1 MSNEWKTLGV
11 RQGGMVTQARQ
22 IGEDEFEIRHVQDI
36 ASHLEA
42 NKAMRNHNDGYS
54 QSREFRRVASIPPVV
69 IEMWK
74 NEGIDVF
81 NPDHQEAV
89 MRKLNDPDYG
99 LLRTAD
105 GTLGISNGVIR

>member
-1 MSNEWKTLGV
+1 MSEWKTLGI

-22 IGEDEFEIRHVQDI
+22 TGEDTFEYRHVQDI
-36 ASHLEA
+36 GAHLEQ

-54 QSREFRRVASIPPVV
+54 KTREFRRVASIPPVV